1 MSIHRVNNID
11 TNIQNYTLSE
21 LMAIAELQELEP
33 NEIVRKTNT
42 YIKKF
47 EKSDPTLS
55 AFFIEL
61 QSQLLMYSKGLISPE
76 ETDTSDKIVVDVNKN
91 PTKKGI
97 KVKFFPVNENGEV
110 LTNLTPEEVDTLQ
123 SSISTA
129 VSKKFVNYGLE
140 FDRDT
145 DAPDKMAA
153 NFQIPLD
160 SIFSFIR
167 DKVLGGGEESNEAP
181 AETGGET
188 TGSEDETQN
197 T

>member
-1 MSIHRVNNID
+1 MEFKLRDFFLNEEFLREEGEL
-11 TNIQNYTLSE
+11 NYNAT
-21 LMAIAELQELEP
+21 
-33 NEIVRKTNT
+33 
-42 YIKKF
+42 
-47 EKSDPTLS
+47 
-55 AFFIEL
+55 
-61 QSQLLMYSKGLISPE
+61 ISGE
-76 ETDTSDKIVVDVNKN
+76 SFKVVVDVNKN

-110 LTNLTPEEVDTLQ
+110 LTNLTPEEIDTLQ

-129 VSKKFVNYGLE
+129 VSKKFVDYGLE

-160 SIFSFIR
+160 SVFTFIK
-167 DKVLGGGEESNEAP
+167 DKVLGGGEEENETP
-181 AETGGET
+181 AETEEET

-197 T
+197 A

>member
-1 MSIHRVNNID
+1 MNNMEFKLRD
-11 TNIQNYTLSE
+11 FFLNEEFLKEEGELNYNATIGGESFK
-21 LMAIAELQELEP
+21 
-33 NEIVRKTNT
+33 V
-42 YIKKF
+42 
-47 EKSDPTLS
+47 
-55 AFFIEL
+55 
-61 QSQLLMYSKGLISPE
+61 
-76 ETDTSDKIVVDVNKN
+76 VVDVNKN

-129 VSKKFVNYGLE
+129 VSKKFVDYGLE

-160 SIFSFIR
+160 SVFTFIK
-167 DKVLGGGEESNEAP
+167 DKVLGGSMEGDGEAQPTSSDNEETP
-181 AETGGET
+181 A
-188 TGSEDETQN
+188 
-197 T
+197 